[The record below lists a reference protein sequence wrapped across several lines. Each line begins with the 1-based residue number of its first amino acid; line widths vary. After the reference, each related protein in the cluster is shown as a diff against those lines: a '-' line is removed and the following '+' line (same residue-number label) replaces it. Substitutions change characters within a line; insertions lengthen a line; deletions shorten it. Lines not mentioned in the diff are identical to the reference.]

1 MTRVVCFG
9 EIMGRLCPPG
19 FKKVVQA
26 NNFELTFA
34 GGEANVAV
42 SLSNYGINTSFVTKI
57 PDNDIGKSVIR
68 VLRSYGVN
76 TQNIVIGGE
85 RLGMYY
91 VEKGA
96 SQRPSK
102 VTYDRKYS
110 SISAAQSTEF
120 DWNKILDGAEWFH
133 FTGITPALS
142 DSCIEITRE
151 ALKVCK
157 AMGIKV
163 SCDLNYRKTL
173 WSNEKAKEVMT
184 SLMQYVDVCIANEED
199 AESVFDISAQDT
211 DIIGGKINKDNYTAV
226 AKEIEKKFGCKTIAT
241 TLRESYSASVN
252 GWSAMLY
259 TGGKTYFSEKYDIQ
273 LIDRVGGG
281 DSFVGGLLY
290 GLLAMEN
297 PQEIIEFAV
306 AASCLKHTIEGD
318 FNQVNIKDV
327 ETLMNGDGSGRV
339 QR

>member
-1 MTRVVCFG
+1 MSRVVCFG

-19 FKKVVQA
+19 FKKVIQA
-26 NNFELTFA
+26 NSFDLTFA

-42 SLSNYGINTSFVTKI
+42 SLSNYGIDTSFVTKV
-57 PDNDIGKSVIR
+57 PDNDMGKSVIR
-68 VLRSYGVN
+68 VLKSYGVT
-76 TQNIVIGGE
+76 TQHVLVGGE

-102 VTYDRKYS
+102 VIYDRKYS
-110 SISAAQSTEF
+110 AISMAGCDEF
-120 DWNKILDGAEWFH
+120 DWDKILDGAEWFH
-133 FTGITPALS
+133 VTGITPALS
-142 DSCIEITRE
+142 DNCIAITKE

-157 AMGIKV
+157 KKGIKV
-163 SCDLNYRKTL
+163 SCDLNYRKNL
-173 WSNEKAKEVMT
+173 WAHEKAKEVMT

-199 AESVFDISAQDT
+199 AEKIFGISAQDT
-211 DIIGGKINKDNYTAV
+211 DIIGGKINKESYTTV
-226 AKEIEKKFGCKTIAT
+226 AKEIEAKFGCKTVAT

-259 TGGKTYFSEKYDIQ
+259 TGGQAYFSQKYDIQ
-273 LIDRVGGG
+273 LVDRVGGG

-290 GLLAMEN
+290 GLLEMEN
-297 PQEIIEFAV
+297 PQDIVEFAV

-318 FNQVNIKDV
+318 FNQVSVKDV
-327 ETLMNGDGSGRV
+327 ETLMKGDGSGRV